1 MNGLVA
7 AIDYF
12 LPLKELSTKEIA
24 LQHPDW
30 SAEKIDA
37 KTGIKIRH
45 HADQHEYASDLACSA
60 ADKLFESGVVQPSMV
75 DFLLV
80 CTQTPDYS
88 LPTTACL
95 LQHRL
100 KIPSSSGAFDINLGC
115 SGYVYGL
122 GLSQALINSGQA
134 TSILLLT
141 TNTYSKYIDPGD
153 RDSLTLFG
161 DGASATLVVANDEPN
176 HSIGPFVYGTDGSG
190 AFDIIALNSGTHIEP
205 QNSYTE
211 AIYQDRRSVPAPRL
225 VMQGKRV
232 FDFVLEVV
240 PKSVEA
246 LVRKAGIKKEDVDLF
261 VFHQANAFILEE
273 LRKIL
278 GIPVEKFQVTISHCG
293 NTGSSTIPIALKHAQ
308 YEGKLAVGSLVM
320 VVGFGVGYS
329 WGATLIRWRAK

>member
-141 TNTYSKYIDPGD
+141 
-153 RDSLTLFG
+153 
-161 DGASATLVVANDEPN
+161 
-176 HSIGPFVYGTDGSG
+176 
-190 AFDIIALNSGTHIEP
+190 
-205 QNSYTE
+205 
-211 AIYQDRRSVPAPRL
+211 
-225 VMQGKRV
+225 
-232 FDFVLEVV
+232 
-240 PKSVEA
+240 
-246 LVRKAGIKKEDVDLF
+246 
-261 VFHQANAFILEE
+261 
-273 LRKIL
+273 
-278 GIPVEKFQVTISHCG
+278 
-293 NTGSSTIPIALKHAQ
+293 
-308 YEGKLAVGSLVM
+308 
-320 VVGFGVGYS
+320 
-329 WGATLIRWRAK
+329 